1 MPRIWSSRHFVYD
14 ILVSTPLIFYMST
27 PRIME
32 LALSFSNQNISSVN
46 SSESERKPVVYSSS
60 SLTPT
65 EQNFVQTEK
74 ETLAILH
81 ALHKLDHMFFRK
93 ADIIWHTDHK
103 PFGGDLQWYS
113 FRVEYCRGSTR
124 APPCS
129 YDISSTFTNA
139 SKKTSW

>member
-1 MPRIWSSRHFVYD
+1 
-14 ILVSTPLIFYMST
+14 MST

-46 SSESERKPVVYSSS
+46 SSESEQKPVVYSSS

-81 ALHKLDHMFFRK
+81 ALRKLDHMFFRK
-93 ADIIWHTDHK
+93 ADII
-103 PFGGDLQWYS
+103 
-113 FRVEYCRGSTR
+113 
-124 APPCS
+124 
-129 YDISSTFTNA
+129 
-139 SKKTSW
+139 